1 MSRSPQDLRPGRPQ
15 GAGGPGGAIG
25 PDRNWR
31 WAIVVLL
38 ALLFAVIVLPNLVSS
53 PTRSE
58 LSYADFTAKVTA
70 KPPQIRNASV
80 NNDSGKIT
88 GELADDKKTKFSVNG
103 PKPVSDDEI

>member
-1 MSRSPQDLRPGRPQ
+1 MSRQPQDLRPGGSNRS
-15 GAGGPGGAIG
+15 GGSGTSSG

-53 PTRSE
+53 PTRTE
-58 LSYADFTAKVTA
+58 LSYADFTSKATA
-70 KPPQIRNASV
+70 KPSAIKSATV

-88 GELADDKKTKFSVNG
+88 GQLADGKTNYVVNG
-103 PKPVSDDEI
+103 PKPPTDDE